1 MLAEQKEVRS
11 SPFQGK
17 YVGVIIG
24 ALSAL
29 VYIGT
34 VSYKFVYDDLGQIVE
49 NPALRS
55 WHFVPQYFSSN
66 VWAGLDTSSY
76 YYRPLNLLWFRLN
89 YALFDLNPVGWHAT
103 SLALHALA
111 TTLLFR
117 LVDRILDDRAVA
129 ILAALVFGLHP
140 IHVQSVAWVSGSA
153 DPLVAIFL
161 ITGFLGYL
169 NFRNTG
175 KIGWLAASLLAYGAA
190 TLTKEPG
197 IVLPAIIFVHE
208 CLQPS
213 KHALFRN
220 TYDRV
225 KGAAIAAL
233 PYVAV
238 TIVYLGARIHA
249 LQTLA
254 PAPSRIG
261 FLEMLLTWPTL
272 LWLYTQHLFLPWG
285 YSLFYDV
292 TPAQHVLSRSFLLP
306 TGLLLVTLVAI
317 STISHVLKLRPITI
331 WTAATWFVI
340 PLLPALYLPAVDAEL
355 YGQDRYLYLSVAGFA
370 ILLGAMIRQAL
381 PHGLESGTYLRYSIY
396 QVALVTIILASCSVI
411 QQQYWKDNL
420 ALFRRAVSVAPHNNQ
435 ALNNLAVSLAER
447 NDFEAALPIFDR
459 AIHQNPNGSR
469 LNYNYGYM
477 LYRMRQYPGALRYFS
492 RTIEIDPS
500 MADAYLYMG
509 MSHLKLGYADD
520 AGLEIA
526 HAIAL
531 QPHRKGSHLALAAV
545 LETQGNVPGA
555 IKETRTEL
563 SNYPGDQAVGQ
574 RLNVLLQSE
583 SGSLQRTP

>member
-175 KIGWLAASLLAYGAA
+175 KIGWLAASLVAYGAA

-197 IVLPAIIFVHE
+197 IVLPAIISVHE

-261 FLEMLLTWPTL
+261 SWKCYSLGQLFCGSIRSTFSFPGDIVCSTTL
-272 LWLYTQHLFLPWG
+272 LQH
-285 YSLFYDV
+285 S
-292 TPAQHVLSRSFLLP
+292 
-306 TGLLLVTLVAI
+306 
-317 STISHVLKLRPITI
+317 
-331 WTAATWFVI
+331 
-340 PLLPALYLPAVDAEL
+340 
-355 YGQDRYLYLSVAGFA
+355 
-370 ILLGAMIRQAL
+370 M
-381 PHGLESGTYLRYSIY
+381 
-396 QVALVTIILASCSVI
+396 C
-411 QQQYWKDNL
+411 
-420 ALFRRAVSVAPHNNQ
+420 
-435 ALNNLAVSLAER
+435 LAVHSCFRPGCSL
-447 NDFEAALPIFDR
+447 
-459 AIHQNPNGSR
+459 
-469 LNYNYGYM
+469 
-477 LYRMRQYPGALRYFS
+477 
-492 RTIEIDPS
+492 
-500 MADAYLYMG
+500 
-509 MSHLKLGYADD
+509 
-520 AGLEIA
+520 
-526 HAIAL
+526 
-531 QPHRKGSHLALAAV
+531 
-545 LETQGNVPGA
+545 
-555 IKETRTEL
+555 
-563 SNYPGDQAVGQ
+563 
-574 RLNVLLQSE
+574 
-583 SGSLQRTP
+583 